1 MKKLTLLILTL
12 VLSYSTKAQNLDVL
26 LLASDDASLLFQNY
40 MTPVMN
46 GMSYSLND
54 GWYTTA
60 KTHKKL
66 GFDLTINVS
75 TAIVPKSSRTFQF
88 NASDYQY
95 LTLESGNGEIQTVM
109 GGNNNS
115 TIGVRI
121 PEANNYKVAQF
132 TMPDGVGGDLPLN
145 AVPSP
150 MIQASV
156 GMPFSTDISVRFLPK
171 INTNDVDGNMFGVGI
186 KHDLMQY
193 FGPLDKLPLN
203 VALFAGYTTMKSTY
217 NIQNVSTL
225 SGSNQEAAFKL
236 NAFTIQAIASL
247 DFPIVTLFGAVG
259 YDNGS
264 STLKINGIYKLSY
277 DLKDSNGNVIST
289 VEDSVTNPINM
300 DFNSNGFR
308 GTLGAR
314 FNLGFFKIYGD
325 YTLKEYNTVSAGIA
339 FSFR

>member
-1 MKKLTLLILTL
+1 MKKLVLLILTL
-12 VLSYSTKAQNLDVL
+12 VLSYSAKSQDLDVL
-26 LLASDDASLLFQNY
+26 LKAGDDASLLFQNY
-40 MTPVMN
+40 MTPVMD

-66 GFDLTINVS
+66 GFDLTINIS

-88 NASDYQY
+88 TAADYQY
-95 LTLESGNGEIQTVM
+95 LTLESGNSEIQTVM

-121 PEANNYKVAQF
+121 PYGNGNYKVAEIN
-132 TMPDGVGGDLPLN
+132 MPDGVGGDMPLN

-156 GMPFSTDISVRFLPK
+156 GVPFSTDISLRILPK
-171 INTNDVDGNMFGVGI
+171 INTNDIDGSLFGIGI
-186 KHDLMQY
+186 KHNLMQY

-203 VALFAGYTTMKSTY
+203 IALFAGYTTMTSTY
-217 NIQNVSTL
+217 NLQNVSSL
-225 SGSNQEAAFKL
+225 AGNNQEAAFKL
-236 NAFTIQAIASL
+236 NAYTVQAVASL
-247 DFPIVTLFGAVG
+247 DFPIITLFGSVG
-259 YDNGS
+259 FDKGN
-264 STLKINGIYKLSY
+264 STLKIKGTYELEY
-277 DLKDSNGNVIST
+277 TDTGSNTTIT
-289 VEDSVTNPINM
+289 ESVTDPINM
-300 DFNSNGFR
+300 DFNANGFR

-325 YTLKEYNTVSAGIA
+325 YTLKEYNTISAGIS

>member
-1 MKKLTLLILTL
+1 MKKLVLLILTL
-12 VLSYSTKAQNLDVL
+12 VLSYSAKSQDLDVL
-26 LLASDDASLLFQNY
+26 LKAGDDASLLFQNY

-54 GWYTTA
+54 GWYTAA

-66 GFDLTINVS
+66 GFDLTINIS

-88 NASDYQY
+88 TAADYQY
-95 LTLESGNGEIQTVM
+95 LNLESGNSEIQTVM

-121 PEANNYKVAQF
+121 PYGNGNYKVAEIN
-132 TMPDGVGGDLPLN
+132 MPDGIGGDMPLN

-156 GMPFSTDISVRFLPK
+156 GVPFSTDISLRILPK
-171 INTNDVDGNMFGVGI
+171 INTNDIDGSLFGIGI
-186 KHDLMQY
+186 KHNLMQY

-203 VALFAGYTTMKSTY
+203 IALFAGYTTMTSTY
-217 NIQNVSTL
+217 NLQNVSSL
-225 SGSNQEAAFKL
+225 AGNNQEAAFKL
-236 NAFTIQAIASL
+236 NAYTVQAVASL
-247 DFPIVTLFGAVG
+247 DFPIITLFGSVG
-259 YDNGS
+259 FDKGN
-264 STLKINGIYKLSY
+264 STLKIKGTYELEY
-277 DLKDSNGNVIST
+277 TDTGSNTTIT
-289 VEDSVTNPINM
+289 ESVTDPINM
-300 DFNSNGFR
+300 DFNANGLR

-325 YTLKEYNTVSAGIA
+325 YTLKEYNTISAGIS

>member
-88 NASDYQY
+88 NTADYQY
-95 LTLESGNGEIQTVM
+95 LSLESGNSEIQTVM

-115 TIGVRI
+115 KIGVRI
-121 PEANNYKVAQF
+121 PYANGNYKIAEIN
-132 TMPDGVGGDLPLN
+132 MPDGVGGDLPLN

-156 GMPFSTDISVRFLPK
+156 GIPFKTDISLRFLPK
-171 INTNDVDGNMFGVGI
+171 INTNDVDGSMFGIGI
-186 KHDLMQY
+186 KHNLMQY

-203 VALFAGYTTMKSTY
+203 VALFAGYTTMTSTY
-217 NIQNVSTL
+217 NLQKVSTL
-225 SGSNQEAAFKL
+225 AGSNQEAAFKL
-236 NAFTIQAIASL
+236 NAFTIQAVASL

-259 YDNGS
+259 YDKGN
-264 STLKINGIYKLSY
+264 STLKVKGSYELVYNDETTGVTLPTITIN
-277 DLKDSNGNVIST
+277 D
-289 VEDSVTNPINM
+289 PINM
-300 DFNSNGFR
+300 DFNANGVR

-325 YTLKEYNTVSAGIA
+325 YTLKEYNTVSAGIV

>member
-1 MKKLTLLILTL
+1 MKKLVILILTL
-12 VLSYSTKAQNLDVL
+12 TLSYSAKSQNLDEL
-26 LLASDDASLLFQNY
+26 LKASDDASLLFQNY
-40 MTPVMN
+40 MTPVMD

-88 NASDYQY
+88 TAADYQY
-95 LTLESGNGEIQTVM
+95 LTLESGNSEIQTVM

-115 TIGVRI
+115 AIGVRI
-121 PEANNYKVAQF
+121 PYGNGNYKVAEIN
-132 TMPDGVGGDLPLN
+132 MPDGVGGDMPLN
-145 AVPSP
+145 AVPAP

-156 GMPFSTDISVRFLPK
+156 GVPFSSDISIRVLPK
-171 INTNDVDGNMFGVGI
+171 INTNDIDGSLFGIGI
-186 KHDLMQY
+186 KHNLMQY

-203 VALFAGYTTMKSTY
+203 IALFAGYTTMTSTY
-217 NIQNVSTL
+217 NLQNVSSL
-225 SGSNQEAAFKL
+225 AGNNQEATFKL
-236 NAFTIQAIASL
+236 NAYTVQAVASL
-247 DFPIVTLFGAVG
+247 DFPIITLFGSVG
-259 YDNGS
+259 FDKGD
-264 STLKINGIYKLSY
+264 STLKIKGTYELEY
-277 DLKDSNGNVIST
+277 TDTASNATIT
-289 VEDSVTNPINM
+289 ESVTDPINM
-300 DFNSNGFR
+300 DFNANGLR

-325 YTLKEYNTVSAGIA
+325 YTLKEYNTVSAGIS